1 MEPLC
6 LQAVPA
12 LAPDQAQTLAR
23 TLAGMDPWLTLGYSA
38 ESLARG
44 LATPDPGLA
53 RHLILRGGETLGL
66 VAVRWPWLRGAYIE
80 IFAVLPGAQGQGVG
94 ECALGLI
101 EQEYR
106 GRTGNLW
113 LLVSGFNAGARRF
126 YERHGFR
133 TIGVI
138 PDLVVQGQ
146 DEVLMRKVLPRGPAI
161 ATAGGC
167 G

>member
-1 MEPLC
+1 MVPLR

-12 LAPDQAQTLAR
+12 LAPDDAQALAK

-44 LATPDPGLA
+44 LATPDPGLT
-53 RHLILRGGETLGL
+53 RHLILRGGEPLGL

-80 IFAVLPGAQGQGVG
+80 LFAVLPGSQGQGVG
-94 ECALGLI
+94 EEVLGRI
-101 EQEYR
+101 EREYC

-126 YERHGFR
+126 YERQGFHA
-133 TIGVI
+133 IGLI
-138 PDLVVQGQ
+138 PDLVAQGQ
-146 DEVLMRKVLPRGPAI
+146 DEVLMRKILAPSPSP
-161 ATAGGC
+161 
-167 G
+167 

>member
-1 MEPLC
+1 MTPLR

-12 LAPDQAQTLAR
+12 LAADEAQALAETLAR
-23 TLAGMDPWLTLGYSA
+23 MEPWLTLGYSA

-44 LATPDPGLA
+44 LATPDPGLT

-66 VAVRWPWLRGAYIE
+66 VAVRCPWLRGAYIE
-80 IFAVLPGAQGQGVG
+80 LFAVLPGSQGQGVG
-94 ECALGLI
+94 EEVLGRL

-126 YERHGFR
+126 YERQGFGA
-133 TIGVI
+133 IGVI
-138 PDLVVQGQ
+138 PDLVAQGQ
-146 DEVLMRKVLPRGPAI
+146 DEILMRKVLRASPSP
-161 ATAGGC
+161 
-167 G
+167 